1 MNAPLKVPR
10 ADVIVTLLLEGGD
23 PVEAS
28 LFVPPGHD
36 EAPCL
41 AVHALLEGEYTFLP
55 ALQPGVSGAL
65 LVNKDRIR
73 WVSVPHEEGT
83 GAAGLDQL
91 FDVYQAVELGTSATD
106 EAPLTGD
113 LLFSAPS
120 ERRRVGDFLNQP
132 ERFLCLHQQ
141 DRALLLN
148 KRYLVSVK
156 ELPCPR

>member
-10 ADVIVTLLLEGGD
+10 AAVTVTLLVDGGD
-23 PVEAS
+23 PVQAA

-41 AVHALLEGEYTFLP
+41 AVHALLEGESAFLP
-55 ALQPGVSGAL
+55 ALQPGVAGAL
-65 LVNKDRIR
+65 LINKDRIR
-73 WVSVPHEEGT
+73 WVSVPRNEGS
-83 GAAGLDQL
+83 ASLDEL
-91 FDVYQAVELGTSATD
+91 FDVYQAVEVITAADGG
-106 EAPLTGD
+106 EPLAGD
-113 LLFSAPS
+113 LLFSAPR
-120 ERRRVGDFLNQP
+120 ERRRVGDFLNQQ

-141 DRALLLN
+141 DRALLIN